1 MSVPTI
7 REKNQVT
14 IPREVLEK
22 TGFAQ
27 GDAVEFEALPD
38 GGIGLYPY
46 GRQKKTESLW
56 DLAVSL
62 SKSIPGLED
71 CDFELPPREMDLR
84 EVDL

>member
-1 MSVPTI
+1 MNVLTI

-22 TGFAQ
+22 AGFSQ
-27 GDAVEFEALPD
+27 GDAIEFEALPD

-46 GRQKKTESLW
+46 GRKKNTESLW

-62 SKSIPGLED
+62 AKAIPGLEN
-71 CDFELPPREMDLR
+71 CDLGLPPREMDLR
-84 EVDL
+84 EVEL